1 MAEVAGVTAEEYE
14 EFAAGTTIFSADDAA
29 AAFEDGDDTTSLLY
43 TAELI
48 NPFLVEHALSPELT
62 DLTVD
67 LRPQLHP
74 GLPGAERVTVVEAV
88 VPDRD
93 GRRVRRSRPRRAPG
107 VAAGQPSASSAATSP
122 PGPRWRWRAP
132 APAPCSSPG
141 TSWPS
146 SQSGGAEAIIPT
158 PATTWSALVDLA
170 RSGDLLDA
178 LAPSARRV
186 AIGYS
191 MSLVVGIV
199 VGLLVGCFRAAEAF
213 FEPTI
218 GFLRYIPATGLTVL
232 FVLWLGIDEGPKV
245 GLVVAGTV
253 FYNIIMIAD
262 VARSLPMEQVNAA
275 YTLGAGR
282 LTVLRRVVLPHSY
295 PGIIDVARVNL
306 AAAWLMLVVG
316 ELQGG
321 QEGLAIELTKAGR
334 FRQYD
339 RIWAILIVFGA
350 IGLLSDVG
358 LRWLRRRTAP
368 WSEGSR

>member
-1 MAEVAGVTAEEYE
+1 MTLTEVALPVVTDTADPVP
-14 EFAAGTTIFSADDAA
+14 ASDGTRGRRQGALGRLGGDIPTTAKVGLAVAGAVALLLGWQLLAA
-29 AAFEDGDDTTSLLY
+29 A
-43 TAELI
+43 
-48 NPFLVEHALSPELT
+48 
-62 DLTVD
+62 
-67 LRPQLHP
+67 
-74 GLPGAERVTVVEAV
+74 
-88 VPDRD
+88 
-93 GRRVRRSRPRRAPG
+93 
-107 VAAGQPSASSAATSP
+107 
-122 PGPRWRWRAP
+122 
-132 APAPCSSPG
+132 
-141 TSWPS
+141 
-146 SQSGGAEAIIPT
+146 QSGGASAVIPS
-158 PATTWSALVDLA
+158 PAKTWSSLLDMAS
-170 RSGDLLDA
+170 SGDLLAA
-178 LAPSARRV
+178 LGPSARRV
-186 AIGYS
+186 AIAYS
-191 MSLVVGIV
+191 MSLAIGVVL
-199 VGLLVGCFRAAEAF
+199 GLLIGCFRAAEAF

-253 FYNIIMIAD
+253 FYNIIMISD

-295 PGIIDVARVNL
+295 PGIVDVARVNL

-339 RIWAILIVFGA
+339 RIWAILIVFGV

>member
-1 MAEVAGVTAEEYE
+1 LSVADVVVPVVPVAGT
-14 EFAAGTTIFSADDAA
+14 GTGTGTDAA
-29 AAFEDGDDTTSLLY
+29 
-43 TAELI
+43 
-48 NPFLVEHALSPELT
+48 P
-62 DLTVD
+62 
-67 LRPQLHP
+67 
-74 GLPGAERVTVVEAV
+74 
-88 VPDRD
+88 
-93 GRRVRRSRPRRAPG
+93 AP
-107 VAAGQPSASSAATSP
+107 ASSAAS
-122 PGPRWRWRAP
+122 
-132 APAPCSSPG
+132 G
-141 TSWPS
+141 TRGRRQGTLGRLGGDIPVGAKVALAV
-146 SQSGGAEAIIPT
+146 GGAATLVLAWAVLAATQSSSTQALIPS
-158 PATTWSALVDLA
+158 PAATWSSLVEMA

-178 LAPSARRV
+178 LVPSARRV
-186 AIGYS
+186 AIAYS
-191 MSLVVGIV
+191 LSLAVGV
-199 VGLLVGCFRAAEAF
+199 SLGLLMGCFRAAEAF
-213 FEPTI
+213 LEPTI

-253 FYNIIMIAD
+253 FYNIIMIGD
-262 VARSLPMEQVNAA
+262 VARSLPLEQVNAA

-282 LTVLRRVVLPHSY
+282 FTVLRRVVLPHSY
-295 PGIIDVARVNL
+295 PGIVDVARVNL

-321 QEGLAIELTKAGR
+321 QAGLAIELTTAGR

>member
-1 MAEVAGVTAEEYE
+1 MSVAE
-14 EFAAGTTIFSADDAA
+14 I
-29 AAFEDGDDTTSLLY
+29 
-43 TAELI
+43 
-48 NPFLVEHALSPELT
+48 
-62 DLTVD
+62 
-67 LRPQLHP
+67 
-74 GLPGAERVTVVEAV
+74 AV
-88 VPDRD
+88 
-93 GRRVRRSRPRRAPG
+93 PG
-107 VAAGQPSASSAATSP
+107 VAGATGVAATTDGP
-122 PGPRWRWRAP
+122 PAEAGA
-132 APAPCSSPG
+132 AGG
-141 TSWPS
+141 TRGRRQSALGRLGSDIPTGAKAGLALAGAAALVLAWQLLAT
-146 SQSGGAEAIIPT
+146 SQSGSTQALVPSPT
-158 PATTWSALVDLA
+158 QTWSALGELA

-178 LAPSARRV
+178 LLPSARRV
-186 AIGYS
+186 AIAYAL
-191 MSLVVGIV
+191 SLAVGV
-199 VGLLVGCFRAAEAF
+199 TLGVLMGCFRAAEAF
-213 FEPTI
+213 LEPTI

-253 FYNIIMIAD
+253 FYNIIMISD
-262 VARSLPMEQVNAA
+262 VARSLPLEQVNAA

-295 PGIIDVARVNL
+295 PGIVDVARVNL

-321 QEGLAIELTKAGR
+321 QRGLAIELTTAGR

-339 RIWAILIVFGA
+339 RIWAILIVFGV